1 MSTPVLVLDADDVTM
16 AMSDQTAQWLLDP
29 TTGKLCMERSEAA
42 LMFGDEYAEAWAPS
56 DPERV
61 LPIPDFHSSDGY
73 HLMKSFALE
82 HASSEASPRLQEAL
96 QMHKPFRQFKFA
108 LGEFP
113 KDERRWFEFEAGEM
127 KRIAEVFYEEEGYAV
142 RWIESPGEPTGLL

>member
-1 MSTPVLVLDADDVTM
+1 MSTPVLVLDAEDVAM

-42 LMFGDEYAEAWAPS
+42 LMFGSEYAESWAPT

-61 LPIPDFHSSDGY
+61 LPIPFFGSSDGY

-82 HASSEASPRLQEAL
+82 HANSEASPRLQEAL
-96 QMHKPFRQFKFA
+96 QKRKPFRQFKFA

-113 KDERRWFEFEAGEM
+113 EDERRWFEFEAEEM
-127 KRIAEVFYEEEGYAV
+127 KRIAEDFYEDEGYTV
-142 RWIESPGEPTGLL
+142 RRIESPGEPTGLL